1 MKKLTKKQVGGP
13 MSKKAERLNNRADR
27 VMARAQKNYNKAQA
41 AIKADEANPDK
52 TSNTTA
58 YVDKKFSKAYNQGE
72 RAKAL
77 KARANAMKKGGST
90 KKK

>member
-1 MKKLTKKQVGGP
+1 MAKK
-13 MSKKAERLNNRADR
+13 ERLNARAER
-27 VMARAQKNYNKAQA
+27 VMGRAQKNYNKAQA
-41 AIKADEANPDK
+41 AIAADKANPDK

-77 KARANAMKKGGST
+77 KAKADSMKKGGAV
-90 KKK
+90 KKKK